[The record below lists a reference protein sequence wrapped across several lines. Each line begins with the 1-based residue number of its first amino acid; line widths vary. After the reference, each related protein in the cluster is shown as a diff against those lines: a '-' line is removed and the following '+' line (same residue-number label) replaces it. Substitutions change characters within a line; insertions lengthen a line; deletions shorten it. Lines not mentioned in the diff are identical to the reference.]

1 MIVQFLLP
9 SGHSNM
15 APRSILVINP
25 NSTAS
30 ITDSLKQM
38 LEPLVPADTIL
49 SFFTGPPA
57 APKSINDNETSARSA
72 DACLPALIPLLPHHA
87 GFVVACYSEHSLVPL
102 LRQYTKKP
110 VVGIFEA
117 SITHALLLKGT
128 SGWGIVTTGKIWED
142 LLSIGVGNFVGEDG
156 NGFEGVESTG
166 LNADELHSV
175 GHDEVK
181 KKIGD
186 AVVRLIGRGDV
197 RVICLGCAGMAGL
210 DDAVTKALEPLGKS
224 VYIIDGVKAGVM
236 QVDSLIRS
244 GYGDEI

>member
-1 MIVQFLLP
+1 
-9 SGHSNM
+9 M

-30 ITDSLKQM
+30 ITDSLKRM

-57 APKSINDNETSARSA
+57 APKSINDSETSARSA

-87 GFVVACYSEHSLVPL
+87 GFVVACYSEHALVPL
-102 LRQYTKKP
+102 LRQYTKRP

-117 SITHALLLKGT
+117 SITHALLLKGPG
-128 SGWGIVTTGKIWED
+128 GWGIVTTGKIWED
-142 LLSIGVGNFVGEDG
+142 LLSIGVGNFVGEEG

-166 LNADELHSV
+166 LNADELHSL
-175 GHDEVK
+175 GHEEVK
-181 KKIGD
+181 RKIGD
-186 AVVRLIGRGDV
+186 AVVRLVGRGDV

-210 DDAVTKALEPLGKS
+210 DDAVTKALGPLGKS
-224 VYIIDGVKAGVM
+224 VYIVDGVKAGVM
-236 QVDSLIRS
+236 QVDSMIRS